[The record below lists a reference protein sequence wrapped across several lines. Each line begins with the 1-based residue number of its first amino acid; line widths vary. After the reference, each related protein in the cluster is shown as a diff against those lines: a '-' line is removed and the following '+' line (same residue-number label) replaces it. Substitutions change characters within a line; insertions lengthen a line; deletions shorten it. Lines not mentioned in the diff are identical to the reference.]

1 MKPRTREMLQ
11 NMAHDM
17 PKMIFPLSMI
27 ITAFGI
33 CIWYAFFLD

>member
-1 MKPRTREMLQ
+1 MKSRTRQMLQ

-17 PKMIFPLSMI
+17 PRMIFPLAMI

>member
-1 MKPRTREMLQ
+1 MKPRTRLMLQ